1 MAISLELP
9 KKFAMNIDQARQA
22 ALEVFRPISRK
33 YDLAEHE
40 YPVELDTLAALY
52 DGLSAAGQAGA
63 GAAGGRA
70 DAEKKRP
77 EGVVVNGGN
86 MQSII
91 NSLEASYGDVGLMLS
106 LPFQGLGNAAIAAVA
121 TDEQL
126 ERLGKVW
133 ASMAITE
140 PSFGSDSAAVS
151 TTATLDGDDYIIN
164 GEKIFVTSG
173 SRASHVVVWATL
185 DRSVGR
191 AAIKSF
197 VVPMDTPGVTVARLE
212 HKLGIKGSPTAELYF
227 ENCTI
232 PDDRIIGDEGTG
244 FKTALATLDHTR
256 PTIGA
261 QAVGVAQGALWVLAI
276 LFDVGGPFLFGSA
289 GWRLVPGHFAERHGL
304 IILIA
309 LGESIVAI
317 GVGVSGLPLDAG
329 LIGAS
334 LLGLAV
340 TCCLWWAYF
349 DVVALVAE
357 RKLRQATGRDRAAL
371 ARDSYSLLHLPM
383 IAGIV
388 LLAFGLKS
396 TVGHVGGELAIVPA
410 VGVLGPYVGLI
421 APCIRA
427 THSRCASWMDEGSPI
442 P

>member
-33 YDLAEHE
+33 YDLAEHA

-140 PSFGSDSAAVS
+140 PSFGSDSAAVT
-151 TTATLDGDDYIIN
+151 TTAT
-164 GEKIFVTSG
+164 
-173 SRASHVVVWATL
+173 VVL
-185 DRSVGR
+185 RRS
-191 AAIKSF
+191 
-197 VVPMDTPGVTVARLE
+197 
-212 HKLGIKGSPTAELYF
+212 
-227 ENCTI
+227 
-232 PDDRIIGDEGTG
+232 
-244 FKTALATLDHTR
+244 
-256 PTIGA
+256 
-261 QAVGVAQGALWVLAI
+261 
-276 LFDVGGPFLFGSA
+276 
-289 GWRLVPGHFAERHGL
+289 
-304 IILIA
+304 
-309 LGESIVAI
+309 
-317 GVGVSGLPLDAG
+317 
-329 LIGAS
+329 GAS
-334 LLGLAV
+334 LLGHHAV
-340 TCCLWWAYF
+340 
-349 DVVALVAE
+349 
-357 RKLRQATGRDRAAL
+357 
-371 ARDSYSLLHLPM
+371 LPD
-383 IAGIV
+383 I
-388 LLAFGLKS
+388 FK
-396 TVGHVGGELAIVPA
+396 
-410 VGVLGPYVGLI
+410 
-421 APCIRA
+421 
-427 THSRCASWMDEGSPI
+427 
-442 P
+442 